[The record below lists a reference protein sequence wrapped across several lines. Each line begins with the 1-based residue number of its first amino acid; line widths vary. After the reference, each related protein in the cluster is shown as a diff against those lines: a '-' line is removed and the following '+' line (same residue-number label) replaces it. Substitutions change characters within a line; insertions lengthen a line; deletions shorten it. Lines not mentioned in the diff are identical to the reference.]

1 MNKLEGKRKS
11 FKSFEFYNYNSPM
24 LVINIMSSFGQLDK
38 KITNQSG
45 ETRYSI
51 YTSIGKFF

>member
-38 KITNQSG
+38 KITNI
-45 ETRYSI
+45 ER
-51 YTSIGKFF
+51 